1 MLTGKTI
8 LITGAAGL
16 LGSQVTASIL
26 AQGAKVIAVD
36 RSNSAMRHKFQDLI
50 QNYENSLT
58 LVELDITDEVAVK
71 QFFSGLNELSGA
83 VNCAYPRNAQY
94 GTSFLEVSLE
104 SFNENLSLHLGSSFL
119 FMQQCAA
126 LFVRQQSPMS
136 VVNISSIYG
145 VVAPKFSLYE
155 GTPMTMPVEYAAI
168 KSALL
173 HLSKYVVAFIKD
185 SRFRINSISPGGIFD
200 NQPTPFIKAY
210 QDSTNGHGMLSPSDI
225 VGSITFL
232 LSQQS
237 QYITGQNIT
246 IDDGFTL

>member
-8 LITGAAGL
+8 LITGATGL

-50 QNYENSLT
+50 QNYGNSLT
-58 LVELDITDEVAVK
+58 LAELDITDEVAVK

-83 VNCAYPRNAQY
+83 VNCAYPRNTQY

-119 FMQQCAA
+119 FMQQCAT
-126 LFVRQQSPMS
+126 LFIRQQSPMS

-200 NQPTPFIKAY
+200 SQPASFLKAY
-210 QDSTNGHGMLSPSDI
+210 QDSTNGHGMLAPSDI

>member
-16 LGSQVTASIL
+16 IGSQVTESIL
-26 AQGAKVIAVD
+26 AQGAKVIAAD
-36 RSNSAMRHKFQDLI
+36 RSDSVMRLKFQELI
-50 QNYENSLT
+50 HDYSNSLT

-71 QFFSGLNELSGA
+71 QCFSSLTELSGA
-83 VNCAYPRNAQY
+83 VNCTYPRNTQY
-94 GTSFLEVSLE
+94 GTSFLEVNLA

-126 LFVRQQSPMS
+126 QFIRQQSPMS

-145 VVAPKFSLYE
+145 VVAPKFALYE

-173 HLSKYVVAFIKD
+173 HLNKYVAAFIKD

-200 NQPTPFIKAY
+200 NQPDSFIKAY
-210 QDSTNGHGMLSPSDI
+210 KDSTNGHGMLEPKDL
-225 VGSITFL
+225 VGSIAFL

>member
-8 LITGAAGL
+8 LITGATGL

-26 AQGAKVIAVD
+26 AQGAKVIAID
-36 RSNSAMRHKFQDLI
+36 RVNSAMRLKFQDLI
-50 QNYENSLT
+50 QDYGNSLT

-71 QFFSGLNELSGA
+71 RFFSSLNELSGA
-83 VNCAYPRNAQY
+83 VNCAYPRNTQY
-94 GTSFLEVSLE
+94 GTSFLEVSLD

-119 FMQQCAA
+119 FMQQCAT
-126 LFVRQQSPMS
+126 LFIRQQSPMS

-200 NQPTPFIKAY
+200 SQPASFLKAY
-210 QDSTNGHGMLSPSDI
+210 QDSTNGHGMLTPSDI

-237 QYITGQNIT
+237 QYVTGQNIT